1 MFRTNVI
8 RRRLN
13 RREALGLGAAAVA
26 GGVLRPRP
34 ALAAGG
40 TSLFE
45 LRLPDAGAR
54 AAGGW
59 RTTAV
64 LHAPRRFDLMGLR
77 WKRGGHLEAQVRA
90 RKRNGSWSPWLP
102 LHAAGDHAP
111 DGGHAPAGTEPAYTG
126 AADVFQLRVRGSA
139 SGLKAR
145 FVRAQPTARSA
156 RHITG
161 RLLRR
166 SRSRAKVR
174 ARRSQVAAAPAIITR
189 SEWGGDSVPPRAAP
203 EYGAVQAAFVHHT
216 VSANDYGPE
225 ESAGIVL
232 GIARY
237 HRDSNGW
244 NDIGYNFLVDQ
255 YGQVF
260 EGRAGGVDQAVIGA
274 QAQGYNSE
282 STGIATIGT
291 FTSVPF
297 PEAGMEALA
306 RVIGWKLSLHA
317 VPTQGQVVVT
327 SRGGASNRYPAGTPV
342 TLERICGH
350 RDGDSTSCPGNV
362 LYTQLPDL
370 RARAARYAGP
380 LAGITVRAASRR
392 VRSKPVQLSGE
403 LRFPD
408 GSSPAGAPLEIQFA
422 TAGATFAGIAGA
434 VCGPDGRWAATVP
447 LTHSGS
453 LRAAFLGDATR
464 TALASSPIAIRVLP
478 LLRMRLSKR
487 RMRPGRNV
495 AVSGTVSPKP
505 LSGRV
510 EVRLERRVGRRWRRV
525 QRKRINVR
533 GGRYLTK
540 LRMRSRGL
548 YRVSV
553 ITPGATQRR
562 LLRIR

>member
-1 MFRTNVI
+1 MI

-34 ALAAGG
+34 AFAAG

-45 LRLPDAGAR
+45 LSLADDGAH

-59 RTTAV
+59 RTTQV

-90 RKRNGSWSPWLP
+90 RTRGGSWSPWLP

-111 DGGHAPAGTEPAYTG
+111 DGGRAPAGTEPAYTG
-126 AADVFQLRVRGSA
+126 VADVFQLRLRGSA
-139 SGLKAR
+139 RGLRAR
-145 FVRAQPTARSA
+145 FVRAQPTARTA
-156 RHITG
+156 RHVTG
-161 RLLRR
+161 
-166 SRSRAKVR
+166 R
-174 ARRSQVAAAPAIITR
+174 ARRKTRARARARARASQSVQPAIISRT
-189 SEWGGDSVPPRAAP
+189 EWGGDSVPPRSAP
-203 EYGAVQAAFVHHT
+203 EYGEVQAAFVHHT
-216 VSANDYGPE
+216 VSSNDYGPE

-274 QAQGYNSE
+274 QAQGYNSA

-291 FTSVPF
+291 FTSVPYA
-297 PEAGMEALA
+297 EAGMEALA
-306 RVIGWKLSLHA
+306 HLIGWKLSLHG

-327 SRGGASNRYPAGTPV
+327 SRGGSANRYPSGTPV

-350 RDGDSTSCPGNV
+350 RDGDSTSCPGDT

-370 RARAARYAGP
+370 RARASRYAGP

-392 VRSKPVQLSGE
+392 VRTRPVQLSGE

-422 TAGATFAGIAGA
+422 VPGAAFARVADA
-434 VCGPDGRWAATVP
+434 VCGPDGRWAASIP
-447 LTHSGS
+447 LTNSGS

-464 TALASSPIAIRVLP
+464 PPLASSPIAIRVLP
-478 LLRMRLSKR
+478 LLRMQLSKR
-487 RMRPGRNV
+487 RLPAGRNV

-505 LSGRV
+505 ATGRV

-525 QRKRINVR
+525 QRKRINLR

-540 LRMRSRGL
+540 LRLRSRGL

-553 ITPGATQRR
+553 LTPGATQRR
-562 LLRIR
+562 LLRVR

>member
-1 MFRTNVI
+1 MI
-8 RRRLN
+8 HRRLN

-26 GGVLRPRP
+26 GGVLRPRS
-34 ALAAGG
+34 AFAAG

-45 LRLPDAGAR
+45 LAIHEDGAR

-59 RTTAV
+59 RTTDV

-77 WKRGGHLEAQVRA
+77 WKRGGKLEAQVRA
-90 RKRNGSWSPWLP
+90 RTRGGSWSPWLP
-102 LHAAGDHAP
+102 LHASGDHAP

-126 AADVFQLRVRGSA
+126 SADVFQLRLRGSA
-139 SGLKAR
+139 QGLKAR
-145 FVRAQPTARSA
+145 FVRAQPVARSA
-156 RHITG
+156 RHVTG
-161 RLLRR
+161 RARR
-166 SRSRAKVR
+166 KTRARAKVR
-174 ARRSQVAAAPAIITR
+174 ARSSQVAPLIISR
-189 SEWGGDSVPPRAAP
+189 SEWGGDSVPPRSAP
-203 EYGAVQAAFVHHT
+203 LHGEVEAAFVHHT
-216 VSANDYGPE
+216 VSSNAYGPE

-260 EGRAGGVDQAVIGA
+260 EGRAGGVDQAVVGA
-274 QAQGYNSE
+274 QAQGYNSV

-291 FTSVPF
+291 FTSVGY
-297 PEAGMEALA
+297 PEAGMESLA
-306 RVIGWKLSLHA
+306 RLIGWKLTLHG

-327 SRGGASNRYPAGTPV
+327 SAGGSVNRYPAGTPV

-350 RDGDSTSCPGNV
+350 RDGDSTACPGNA
-362 LYTQLPDL
+362 LYAQLPDL
-370 RARAARYAGP
+370 RARAARYSGP

-392 VRSKPVQLSGE
+392 VRTRPVQLSGE

-408 GSSPAGAPLEIQFA
+408 GSSPAGAPLQIQFA
-422 TAGATFAGIAGA
+422 EPGTPFAHVADA

-447 LTHSGS
+447 LAKSGS
-453 LRAAFLGDATR
+453 LRAAYLGDGVR
-464 TALASSPIAIRVLP
+464 PPLASSPITIRVLP
-478 LLRMRLSKR
+478 LLRMQLSKR
-487 RMRPGRNV
+487 RLGAGRNV

-505 LSGRV
+505 TSGRV

-540 LRMRSRGL
+540 LRMRTRGL

-562 LLRIR
+562 LLRVR